1 MRPIGARMECTM
13 KKVLSVLLSLML
25 VLQLAACNNATTSTP
40 SPSPS
45 ETTQSGSESKGVKVN
60 GMLWEVE
67 PLEEKTK
74 LTVSYLANSTAELVT
89 YLADQKGWLDAVNIE
104 VDMVYFPGGPAQM
117 EASNSWEVGMSGIG
131 GIITGLLNY
140 DVRVLGVVSR
150 DRGLYQAFY
159 ARKDSP
165 LVKSGTGHSS
175 VEGIYGTA
183 DDWKKLNILT
193 AKGTANQY
201 TLYHTLKSF
210 GLNLSDVKIT
220 NMDIASIPT
229 AFLAGEGDV
238 AGIQGL
244 AIQDKVFQD
253 PDSEYVLV
261 SSDQMLKSGLSV
273 NYVATGK
280 AWETKQKAVETWL
293 ELAIMAGEYANAN
306 QQEAAE
312 MMVDMYAIDGY
323 ETEAEANLTMIKDNP
338 FIPLNENFQYFTE
351 KNPEGT
357 MLQAEAQIYD
367 AMKGYVE
374 MGNYSQE
381 QLDKLLKDNHFY
393 SDPLKKMIDRK

>member
-1 MRPIGARMECTM
+1 M
-13 KKVLSVLLSLML
+13 KKALLVFLSLIL
-25 VLQLAACNNATTSTP
+25 VLQLAACNKATPTDP
-40 SPSPS
+40 SVSPS
-45 ETTQSGSESKGVKVN
+45 ETSAIPDSSESKGVKVN
-60 GMLWEVE
+60 GMLWEVK

-89 YLADQKGWLDAVNIE
+89 YLADQKGWLEAVNLE
-104 VDMVYFPGGPAQM
+104 VEMVYFPGGPAQM

-140 DVRVLGVVSR
+140 DIRVLGVVAR

-159 ARKDSP
+159 AREDSP

-175 VEGIYGTA
+175 VEGVYGTA
-183 DDWKKLNILT
+183 DDWKNINILT

-253 PDSEYVLV
+253 PDSKYVLV

-306 QQEAAE
+306 QEEAAE

-323 ETEAEANLTMIKDNP
+323 ETKMEANLTMIKDNP
-338 FIPLNENFQYFTE
+338 FIPLNENYQYFTE

-381 QLDKLLKDNHFY
+381 QLDQLLKNNYFY
-393 SDPLKKMIDRK
+393 SDPIKNMINRK